1 MRKWFTPV
9 MAVAGC
15 ALLAVPLFAFA
26 RTDDD
31 KNDDKDKAQARRE
44 LKDLEEQRAKLDSR
58 IRDLRKRA
66 GLPSVRGFTFN
77 DGEVNEIPGL
87 EGDHHIIVE
96 KALGDAHRAVEEAM
110 KNMPKNFENFKDFEN
125 FKNFNFNFDDKDGKA
140 FKLWVD
146 KDGKTHKWD
155 SQMSEEDKR
164 KFKQEM
170 EKMQSEL
177 RENLKGLKD
186 LKIDIPE
193 IHAFSDDKDGSVRII
208 TPRTNV
214 RPRIVTPEYRIAEPR
229 VRGGGDDSRELRDEI
244 RSLRDEVEKLRD
256 EVKRGRGKSTNP
268 DRFEET
274 HLL

>member
-1 MRKWFTPV
+1 

-26 RTDDD
+26 RPDDD
-31 KNDDKDKAQARRE
+31 KSDDKDKAQARKE

-58 IRDLRKRA
+58 IRDLRKKA
-66 GLPSVRGFTFN
+66 GLPGGRAFVWE
-77 DGEVNEIPGL
+77 DGKAFAFPGG
-87 EGDHHIIVE
+87 EGEHSIVIE
-96 KALGDAHRAVEEAM
+96 KALGDAHKAVEEAM
-110 KNMPKNFENFKDFEN
+110 KNMPKHFE
-125 FKNFNFNFDDKDGKA
+125 NFNFNWDDKDGKA

-146 KDGKTHKWD
+146 KDGKSHKWD
-155 SQMSEEDKR
+155 SQMSDEDKK
-164 KFKQEM
+164 KFKLEM

-186 LKIDIPE
+186 LKIDVPE

-214 RPRIVTPEYRIAEPR
+214 RPRIVTPEYRIVEPR

-274 HLL
+274 NLL